1 MRVQPVAPKLRLPR
15 RAWLAT
21 LGLVCCHP
29 AITRQAEKSKLLFA
43 SGFEGDVSLAPPYS
57 PNNRGAFQDVVGRDS
72 ETGYTWPATL
82 WGGKTSIQLLTD
94 GPGGAISNRIES
106 VAGRHG
112 RPTRALNLDVNRM
125 QARGVTQSPLLLMP
139 AGEPPTDF
147 TISEWVRLP
156 SHLAQ
161 LLGPGGWMSAF
172 GEWKTA
178 GDFRVITNIVVDRH
192 GTPRFDM
199 KWDTD
204 ANGSVARRTFWRE
217 TNYRVRV
224 PQGEWMYVEF
234 FTHRGNADGRVWLK
248 VNGQTVFDHTGDNI
262 GVNNAPIDRIFL
274 ANSYASRPV
283 DVWVD
288 DIQIWEG
295 QPT

>member
-1 MRVQPVAPKLRLPR
+1 MAN
-15 RAWLAT
+15 
-21 LGLVCCHP
+21 
-29 AITRQAEKSKLLFA
+29 LLFS
-43 SGFEGDVSLAPPYS
+43 SGFEGSVSLRS
-57 PNNRGAFQDVVGRDS
+57 PSGGWQDISGTDS
-72 ETGYTWPATL
+72 ETGSTWPANL
-82 WGGKTSIQLLTD
+82 WDGKTSILMLTD
-94 GPGGAISNRIES
+94 GSGGSISNSIES
-106 VAGRHG
+106 VTGHDG
-112 RPTRALNLDVNRM
+112 TTTRALNLDVDSM
-125 QARGVTQSPLLLMP
+125 QSGGVTQAPLLLMP
-139 AGEPPTDF
+139 GSEPDSDF
-147 TISEWVRLP
+147 YISQWVKLP
-156 SHLAQ
+156 SNLGQ

-178 GDFRVITNIVVDRH
+178 GDFRVITNIVVDSS

-199 KWDTD
+199 KWDSN
-204 ANGSVARRTFWRE
+204 ANGSAPLQTFWRE
-217 TNYRVRV
+217 TNNSVAV
-224 PQGEWMYVEF
+224 PQGEWMHVEF
-234 FTHRGNADGRVWLK
+234 FTHRDNSDGRVWLK